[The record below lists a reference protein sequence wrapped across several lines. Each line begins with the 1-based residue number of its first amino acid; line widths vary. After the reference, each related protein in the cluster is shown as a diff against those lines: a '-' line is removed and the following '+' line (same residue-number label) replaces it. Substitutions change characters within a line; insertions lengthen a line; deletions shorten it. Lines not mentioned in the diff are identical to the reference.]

1 MYTGLLGRVPLC
13 LPEAQ
18 ALGSRMCLSEE
29 MWQGSRP
36 LSTLRHN
43 MICPPLSRIRL
54 LCQPVHKYSDRWPGT
69 CFSHFWVICETSG
82 LLKPLIK
89 SETRENLD
97 PPQSRVTSWHSY
109 GSRKAMMEES
119 EGRSHKNWDESSEA
133 ATWTSTP
140 FPFLIPRRPSFLR
153 CPKVPVPGL
162 FIVGTGLDA
171 CELREGSEWLSLR
184 QAVYHEECNSWRSM
198 GSLISSI
205 A

>member
-1 MYTGLLGRVPLC
+1 MGGYMCLAWSLSWGDCMYTGLLGRVPLC

-69 CFSHFWVICETSG
+69 CISHFWVICETSG

-97 PPQSRVTSWHSY
+97 PPPQSRVTSWHSY

-119 EGRSHKNWDESSEA
+119 EGRSHKNV
-133 ATWTSTP
+133 TGMRVQRQQPGPPLP
-140 FPFLIPRRPSFLR
+140 FHS
-153 CPKVPVPGL
+153 
-162 FIVGTGLDA
+162 
-171 CELREGSEWLSLR
+171 
-184 QAVYHEECNSWRSM
+184 
-198 GSLISSI
+198 
-205 A
+205 